1 MLINTQFHKI
11 NAIPQCLCH
20 YIGFNW
26 RNILLLFILF
36 VPNTHFC
43 RKSNFVANKCFLT
56 QIFTQKTQILLRIL
70 SKKWPLKPLKPPPKA
85 TKTLLQSESV
95 DEIYIT
101 AQLLWGRWQWLGNLT
116 MIMTSPRL
124 LPCKWLSGSRSIN
137 LAVCTKSLRIWENL
151 CEESF
156 LTHKPPNK
164 GRVKQ
169 IP

>member
-1 MLINTQFHKI
+1 MYFY
-11 NAIPQCLCH
+11 C
-20 YIGFNW
+20 
-26 RNILLLFILF
+26 LLFILF

-43 RKSNFVANKCFLT
+43 RKSNFGENKCFLT

-85 TKTLLQSESV
+85 TKTLLSTSDFKAPVTTV

-101 AQLLWGRWQWLGNLT
+101 TQLLWGRWQWLGNLT

-137 LAVCTKSLRIWENL
+137 LAVCTKSLRIWGNL

-156 LTHKPPNK
+156 LIPKPPNK